1 MIKRLTILVTAL
13 FCFIGLS
20 DTPAQN
26 IEHKVFLLGNITDI
40 DDKEA
45 FASNFIN
52 TLNKTSSPYTI
63 LVNGD
68 IINSKPTNENTE
80 ALKRLFSSINK
91 ASKGKIIIVPGDRD
105 WDDSSEE
112 GWKAVKKLEKIVKDW
127 DLDKVKWPNDDACPG
142 PKDIELSANLLLI
155 TIDTQWWNHPY
166 RKTTPADADC
176 KITTTGDYLEEFTE
190 LLDENSN
197 KNILIAGHHPLISMG
212 HYGGRFNLKD
222 WLWPVPVAKGLII
235 SYRQNIGRTVDLSNE
250 NYSPFA
256 HIMTKVLRDYNSV
269 IYASTHEKNQEII
282 KAQDNIYINSGSLG
296 SSDYLA
302 KNPPIPFA
310 TEEKGYMVINYFK
323 SGKITSDFIALK
335 DQNSAKEIPLFASSC
350 LDMKDS
356 SVLINHRSS
365 PCKEEVTLPG
375 QRQDTA
381 QYVMRIAGPEY
392 RKDVL
397 YKLFFGQ
404 HYRSSWLTPVK
415 APYLHLDTTFQGLT
429 PYAVGGGRQ
438 TTSLKLKGGNG
449 KEYTFRSV
457 NKDPIKALPY
467 ELRGTIVSNVLRD
480 QTTTEQPYGAM
491 ASSIMLDEIGILHP
505 RPTLYVLPES
515 PQLGKFSEKY
525 THLLGMLEEKPIN
538 PDKVEIVFGNGDD
551 VKHSLQ
557 MFRDL
562 YEDNDNRIAEN
573 EFIRAR
579 VFDILVG
586 DWGKHEDNWK
596 WIGYDQEKGTLYRPV
611 PRDRDHV
618 FSKWD
623 GIIPWLA
630 DREWAKASGENFDY
644 EIKGMRSLMW
654 QARHMDRALANE
666 STKEDWIA
674 EAQYIQNKIT
684 DDIIHKAVLNMP
696 EEIYNPDGKE
706 IEDKLKAR
714 IRDLD
719 KYAEEYYL
727 MLAKEVNIIGSE
739 KHEYFDVVRNE
750 NGSVDVTVH
759 KMLKDGEKV
768 KILYHRLFHPE
779 ETKEIHL
786 FGLDGEDVF
795 KISGDSKKPSI
806 LVRVIPGPGKDT
818 FEDTSS
824 ATNWSKQTIIYDLNE
839 NPDYALG
846 SEAKMSKSKNPDA
859 YVYNRTAFKYETYL
873 PLAYLS
879 YNADNGVSF
888 NAGIRF
894 TQQKYGKSDFSS
906 THFISASA
914 TTIGNLGF
922 KYEGRWKYTFGKW
935 DTYLDAE
942 AGVPN
947 KINYYFGRGNDT
959 PKTDDLMDAN
969 YYNVQYNTYNASIG
983 LVRDFLKFSNFKVGI
998 GYEHNSEQL
1007 KENNIYYA
1015 NPESAPLPGSDD
1027 QSFFTTKAKLNL
1039 DFRDRP
1045 NLSLRGMRFFV
1056 DYTNGSYI
1064 NNSNYDNFG
1073 LAYASLEQFM
1083 SNYWENPLTLGLKIG
1098 GSTSFGDIPFY
1109 NLKYLG
1115 QNNDLRGYRRNRFTG
1130 ESTAFFNSEVRMQL
1144 FQRRTQI
1151 LPIKV
1156 GLRGFVD
1163 SGRVFDD
1170 LDVSNKWHT
1179 GYGMGFYLV
1188 PLQEKFTLNLSVA
1201 FSEEESGLILFSLG
1215 NVFN

>member
-1 MIKRLTILVTAL
+1 MTKAVSTLVIVL
-13 FCFIGLS
+13 FCLSGLS
-20 DTPAQN
+20 GIQAQD
-26 IEHKVFLLGNITDI
+26 IEHKVFLLGNIADI
-40 DDKEA
+40 DNKEA
-45 FASNFIN
+45 FASDFIK
-52 TLNKTSSPYTI
+52 TLNNTSTPYTI
-63 LVNGD
+63 LVDGD
-68 IINSKPTNENTE
+68 IIHSDPTEESTQD
-80 ALKRLFSSINK
+80 LKKLFTSLNK

-105 WDDSSEE
+105 WDDSGKD

-142 PKDIELSANLLLI
+142 PEDIELSSDLLLI

-176 KITTTGDYLEEFTE
+176 KISTTGDYLEEFTD
-190 LLDENSN
+190 LLNENPN
-197 KNILIAGHHPLISMG
+197 KNILVAGHHPLHSMG

-222 WLWPVPVAKGLII
+222 WLWPVPIAKGFVT
-235 SYRQNIGRTVDLSNE
+235 SYRQNIGRSIDLSNE

-256 HIMTKVLRDYNSV
+256 YTMTQVLRDYNSI
-269 IYASTHEKNQEII
+269 IYASTHEKNQQIMRA
-282 KAQDNIYINSGSLG
+282 KDNIYINSGALG
-296 SSDYLA
+296 TSDYLPQ
-302 KNPPIPFA
+302 NPPIRFGS
-310 TEEKGYMVINYFK
+310 EEKGFLVINYFTN
-323 SGKITSDFIALK
+323 GKVTSDFMTL
-335 DQNSAKEIPLFASSC
+335 NSQKASKEIPLFESLCTQSN
-350 LDMKDS
+350 DS
-356 SVLINHRSS
+356 TALINHRGS
-365 PCKEEVTLPG
+365 PCKEEVELPS
-375 QRQDTA
+375 QRKDTA
-381 QYVMRIAGPEY
+381 QYVMRVAGPEY
-392 RKDVL
+392 RKDII

-415 APYLHLDTTFQGLT
+415 VPYLHLDTTFQGLK

-457 NKDPIKALPY
+457 NKNPIKALPY
-467 ELRGTIVSNVLRD
+467 ELRETIVSNVLRD

-515 PQLGKFSEKY
+515 PELGKFSEKY

-562 YEDNDNRIAEN
+562 YEDNDNHIATD
-573 EFIRAR
+573 EFIKAR

-586 DWGKHEDNWK
+586 DWGKHEGNWK

-623 GIIPWLA
+623 GILPWLA
-630 DREWAKASGENFDY
+630 DREWAKPSGDNFDY
-644 EIKGMRSLMW
+644 EIKGLRSLMW
-654 QARHMDRALANE
+654 QARHMDKALANE
-666 STKEDWIA
+666 SSKQDWIA
-674 EAQYIQNKIT
+674 AANDIQNKIT

-696 EEIYNPDGKE
+696 PEIYNPDGKE

-714 IRDLD
+714 IKDLD
-719 KYAEEYYL
+719 KYAVEYYL
-727 MLAKEVNIIGSE
+727 MLAKEVDIVGSE
-739 KHEYFDVVRNE
+739 KHEYFDVVRKE
-750 NGSVDVTVH
+750 DGSVDVTVY
-759 KMLKDGEKV
+759 KMLKDGEKT
-768 KILYHRLFHPE
+768 KIIYHRLFYPE
-779 ETKEIHL
+779 ETNEIRL
-786 FGLDGEDVF
+786 FGLADEDVF
-795 KISGDSKKPSI
+795 KISGQSEKPSI
-806 LVRVIPGPGKDT
+806 LIRVIPGPGDDT
-818 FEDTSS
+818 IEDTSS
-824 ATNWSKQTIIYDLNE
+824 APNISKQTIVYDSNGQQ
-839 NPDYALG
+839 NYALG
-846 SEAKMSKSKNPDA
+846 TEGKMSKSKNPDA
-859 YVYNRTAFKYETYL
+859 YIYNRTAFKYDTYF
-873 PLAYLS
+873 PVAYLS

-894 TQQKYGKSDFSS
+894 TQQKYGKPDFSS

-942 AGVPN
+942 AGVPH

-959 PKTDDLMDAN
+959 DKTDDLMDAD
-969 YYNVQYNTYNASIG
+969 YYDVQYNTYNASAG
-983 LVRDFLKFSNFKVGI
+983 LERDFLKFSSIKIGI

-1007 KENNIYYA
+1007 KNNSIYYA
-1015 NPESAPLPGSDD
+1015 NTENIPLPASDD
-1027 QSFFTTKAKLNL
+1027 QSFFTSQAQLNL

-1045 NLSLRGMRFFV
+1045 NLSLRGMRFYL
-1056 DYTNGSYI
+1056 DYKNGNYL
-1064 NNSNYDNFG
+1064 NNSGYDNFG

-1083 SNYWENPLTLGLKIG
+1083 SNYWQNPLTLGLKIG

-1115 QNNDLRGYRRNRFTG
+1115 QNNDLRGFRRNRFTG
-1130 ESTAFFNSEVRMQL
+1130 ESTAFVNSEVRLQL
-1144 FQRRTQI
+1144 FQRRTHI